1 MLRDAQRCSEMLR
14 DAQRCSDENKREAIL
29 IVSFVVAAGVV
40 VVVVVVCCST
50 RREFIVSVLIKS
62 AGLMEDT
69 VPALAAIAFPAIRPA
84 EAQAPQSI
92 ANGPRQS
99 TLHHLSRPLSFLSSI
114 LI

>member
-1 MLRDAQRCSEMLR
+1 MLR

-29 IVSFVVAAGVV
+29 IVSFVVAAGVVV

>member
-1 MLRDAQRCSEMLR
+1 MLR

-29 IVSFVVAAGVV
+29 IVSFVVAAGV